1 MCFFSGMQVVTSIIG
16 LYGTVC
22 LNMLTIMI
30 TCRGGFSSSY
40 ISAVLNRQVKEKG
53 LEEKARFLYK
63 PYDKYKDGETIDEAD
78 IVFLSTRLQYV
89 SGKLAEKY
97 PEKPFYVIPT
107 RMYGL
112 VNAEDYIEDAEDVI
126 AGFRET
132 GKNLFC
138 FEGEERAI
146 RNYRTVSHR
155 KWLAKNL
162 QQES

>member
-1 MCFFSGMQVVTSIIG
+1 
-16 LYGTVC
+16 
-22 LNMLTIMI
+22 MLTIMI

-40 ISAVLNRQVKEKG
+40 ISAVLNRQLKEKG
-53 LEEKARFLYK
+53 LDDKVHFLYK
-63 PYDKYKDGETIDEAD
+63 PYEQYKNCDRIDEAD
-78 IVFLSTRLQYV
+78 IIFLSTRLQYV

-126 AGFRET
+126 AAFRET
-132 GKNLFC
+132 GKNPFC
-138 FEGEERAI
+138 FEGEKRAI

-155 KWLAKNL
+155 KWIAKNT
-162 QQES
+162 EHRK